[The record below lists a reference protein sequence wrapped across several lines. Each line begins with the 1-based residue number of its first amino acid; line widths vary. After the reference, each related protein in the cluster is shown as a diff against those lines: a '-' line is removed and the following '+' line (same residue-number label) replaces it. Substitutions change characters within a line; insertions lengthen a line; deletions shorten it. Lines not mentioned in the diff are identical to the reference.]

1 MNYNL
6 IHDEKQIN
14 IFEKLFYSKSNNLNN
29 QRVFLSCLISKNKQD
44 KNLFEDCLTKNV
56 IIYEAVLG
64 QNTNCFCLCS

>member
-44 KNLFEDCLTKNV
+44 KNLFEDCLTKCD
-56 IIYEAVLG
+56 YL
-64 QNTNCFCLCS
+64 